1 MRTRSSTWF
10 SALLIGVTLLASQGI
25 CQERGITVEGGAP
38 GAASTQGN
46 WAVVVGIN
54 RFVDDSVSPLSYA
67 VADARAF
74 HAELTKPGG
83 LVAPSQAYLH
93 VTDGE
98 RPPTRLEILKSIA
111 FVTENT
117 PADGLVV
124 IYVSSHGFI
133 DKNDKSY
140 VMPEDGNLAIL
151 KDSALSVAGI
161 EEYLSPPYCKADKRL
176 LVVDACRNKPTR
188 GTKGMAGPD
197 ASSRFAEELKQARG
211 LATMVSCGPDE
222 FSYEDDSV
230 GHGIYTHFL
239 LQGLNGGALRD
250 QHGFVTVTTLAP
262 YVTEQVESWC
272 KAKLK
277 SPIQRPWFTAQI
289 SGDIPL
295 ALPPAG
301 SAPGGESTT
310 VILPKEPELTP
321 IPLPE
326 SVPVAL
332 AEETENLPGGVA
344 LKLVYLPGE
353 GSVNGFRIAKG
364 EITQEQWR
372 AVAEGL
378 PKVRRELTA
387 EPSKTPG
394 VGRPVENIS
403 LEDCREFCERLSHAT
418 GREYRLPTEA
428 EWEYAAKGSMG
439 TPGFGLLDLLDSVG
453 EWCESGGKERVFRGG
468 SGSQEK
474 GEILPETRK
483 TTLPKT
489 PPSGFVGFRVVR

>member
-1 MRTRSSTWF
+1 MRTRSLIWISV
-10 SALLIGVTLLASQGI
+10 LLISFHLPASKGV
-25 CQERGITVEGGAP
+25 CQERGITVEGNPSSGV
-38 GAASTQGN
+38 STQGN
-46 WAVVVGIN
+46 WAVVVGVN
-54 RFVDDSVSPLSYA
+54 RFLDDSVAPLSYA
-67 VADARAF
+67 VADAQAF
-74 HAELTKPGG
+74 YAELTKPGG
-83 LVAPSQAYLH
+83 LVVPSQAYLH

-98 RPPTRLEILKSIA
+98 RLPTRLEILKSIA

-124 IYVSSHGFI
+124 IYISSHGFI

-188 GTKGMAGPD
+188 GTKGIATPD

-239 LQGLNGGALRD
+239 LEGLRGKALRD

-262 YVTEQVESWC
+262 FVTEQVEKWC

-301 SAPGGESTT
+301 ASPGGEIPTIAS
-310 VILPKEPELTP
+310 PKEPE
-321 IPLPE
+321 PE
-326 SVPVAL
+326 SQPEAL
-332 AEETENLPGGVA
+332 TEETENLPGGVA
-344 LKLVYLPGE
+344 LELVYLPGD
-353 GSVNGFRIAKG
+353 GNVNGFRIAKR

-378 PKVRRELTA
+378 TKVKRDLTA
-387 EPSKTPG
+387 DPSKTPG
-394 VGRPVENIS
+394 VDRPVENVS
-403 LEDCREFCERLSHAT
+403 LEDCREFCERLSRAT
-418 GREYRLPTEA
+418 GRDYRLPTEA
-428 EWEYAAKGSMG
+428 EWEYAAQGSID
-439 TPGFGLLDLLDSVG
+439 TPGFGLLDMLDGVG

-468 SGSQEK
+468 SGNQEK
-474 GEILPETRK
+474 GEIGPDTRK
-483 TTLPKT
+483 TVHPKT